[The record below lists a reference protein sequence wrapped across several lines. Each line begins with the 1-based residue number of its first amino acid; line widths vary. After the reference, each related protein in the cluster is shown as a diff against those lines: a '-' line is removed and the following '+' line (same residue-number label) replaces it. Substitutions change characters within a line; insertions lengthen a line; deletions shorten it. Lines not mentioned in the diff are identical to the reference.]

1 MPKSYAEHM
10 ADEMGHDGEDGEDGP
25 DGKLT
30 SEDKDAA
37 GTSAMEELMKH
48 LRGGNAEEAWE
59 CFKRAQ
65 ALADEDEEEEEK
77 GESELPDDLP
87 LPEGGADKGG
97 HAALLL
103 MPRGGH

>member
-10 ADEMGHDGEDGEDGP
+10 ADEMGHEDGGGEEHDGEELGAED
-25 DGKLT
+25 
-30 SEDKDAA
+30 SDKA
-37 GTSAMEELMKH
+37 GITEMEELIKH
-48 LRGGNAEEAWE
+48 LRGGDAEAAWE

-65 ALADEDEEEEEK
+65 DLADNDDGEEE
-77 GESELPDDLP
+77 GEGEMPDDLP
-87 LPEGGADKGG
+87 LPEGGSDKGG